1 MESVSRVIIEVLFS
15 SWLQTCKPTTSVAV
29 CNNQGV
35 DGLQRY
41 RVQTTKEGV
50 RGISLVQWTCQAG
63 ASCVKEGRHLHFS
76 LRGILEP
83 KHIVR
88 YVNDERTSW
97 AMACSMEGQNM
108 CGGGLFSILSF
119 PSFLWTIPL
128 PRPHSLRIL
137 VHSPLNGSSDN
148 GSIQL

>member
-1 MESVSRVIIEVLFS
+1 MAFRS
-15 SWLQTCKPTTSVAV
+15 S
-29 CNNQGV
+29 NEHG
-35 DGLQRY
+35 R
-41 RVQTTKEGV
+41 
-50 RGISLVQWTCQAG
+50 QAG

-76 LRGILEP
+76 LRGILDP

-137 VHSPLNGSSDN
+137 VHSPLNGLSDN

>member
-1 MESVSRVIIEVLFS
+1 MAFRS
-15 SWLQTCKPTTSVAV
+15 S
-29 CNNQGV
+29 NEHG
-35 DGLQRY
+35 R
-41 RVQTTKEGV
+41 
-50 RGISLVQWTCQAG
+50 QAG

-76 LRGILEP
+76 LRGILDP

-97 AMACSMEGQNM
+97 AMACSMEGQTM
-108 CGGGLFSILSF
+108 CGGLFSILSF

-137 VHSPLNGSSDN
+137 IHSPLNGSSDN